1 METGADKAI
10 IAVGSTFLVLG
21 ILAVAVTG
29 FLLYKL
35 YKESKLC
42 VRILILS
49 VADLGISVLERMRS
63 VTTIIVYRL
72 MTTIFNNT
80 RTMRQYSNRDI

>member
-35 YKESKLC
+35 YKESELC

>member
-42 VRILILS
+42 VRILIFS
-49 VADLGISVLERMRS
+49 VADLGIAVWGRAHS

-72 MTTIFNNT
+72 MTTIFKNT
-80 RTMRQYSNRDI
+80 CTTRKYSNRDI